1 VLYVK
6 VGKSGLSVSRIGL
19 GMMSFGDTSRRAWH
33 LSVEAARPIVRC
45 AAESGVTFFDTAD
58 MYDRGA
64 SEDVTGEL
72 LAEVFPTRE
81 DYVLATKVYYPMG
94 EGPNDGGLSRKHILT
109 AVDASLRRLG
119 TDYIDLY
126 QIHRWDARTPI
137 AETLQTLDDVVQ
149 AGKVRYLGASSM
161 FAWQFAKAQY
171 TARAASGA
179 GFVSMQNLYNLAYRE
194 EEREMIPLCRE
205 LGVGVFPYSPLARGL
220 LAGSR
225 IRGAVGT
232 TIRGGAD
239 PLAEQHYAD
248 DDFAIVDALRVVAQA
263 RGLPP
268 AQIALAWL
276 IDKPGVT
283 APIVGAT
290 KLTHLQDAVAAVDVH
305 LDQAEIHDLEA
316 AYRPHRVLGHP

>member
-109 AVDASLRRLG
+109 AGGCRRGRRCSPRSGRNPRPGSHVSPASRA
-119 TDYIDLY
+119 
-126 QIHRWDARTPI
+126 WTPMS
-137 AETLQTLDDVVQ
+137 T
-149 AGKVRYLGASSM
+149 
-161 FAWQFAKAQY
+161 
-171 TARAASGA
+171 
-179 GFVSMQNLYNLAYRE
+179 
-194 EEREMIPLCRE
+194 
-205 LGVGVFPYSPLARGL
+205 
-220 LAGSR
+220 
-225 IRGAVGT
+225 
-232 TIRGGAD
+232 
-239 PLAEQHYAD
+239 
-248 DDFAIVDALRVVAQA
+248 
-263 RGLPP
+263 
-268 AQIALAWL
+268 
-276 IDKPGVT
+276 
-283 APIVGAT
+283 
-290 KLTHLQDAVAAVDVH
+290 
-305 LDQAEIHDLEA
+305 
-316 AYRPHRVLGHP
+316 